1 MDVLSWNK
9 FLEQSLLETTY
20 PPQKIKLYN
29 RLVAHTDNFFI
40 IAAIGA
46 FVPGYLMLVSKKL
59 IPSLALI
66 EDNQVDEL
74 NWLIQICSDS
84 ISKIYDK
91 NITVFEHGMCAC
103 IGGLDRAHLHIMPI
117 NKVADEKII
126 KENINKVLK
135 KRKSGISSVEVDG
148 YEFTN
153 IHDIN
158 EIISGSKE
166 SEYKISGVQLQF
178 EDIHCDLDIN
188 NWPLSPRPLV
198 AKGGHYV
205 YFKNSTSASFLTDN
219 NFQTQLGREIVF
231 EIEKVATP
239 SIKLMSEKILK
250 KNEYANIWK
259 WQEFAFKENIYKT
272 IHDLSPELEKIT
284 NKSFNFVS
292 LFKKNY

>member
-20 PPQKIKLYN
+20 PPSEIKLYN
-29 RLVAHTDNFFI
+29 RLVAHSDNFFI

-46 FVPGYLMLVSKKL
+46 FIPGYLMLVSKKL

-66 EDNQVDEL
+66 EDDQVDEL
-74 NWLIQICSDS
+74 KWLIQQCSDAL
-84 ISKIYDK
+84 SKTYNK
-91 NITVFEHGMCAC
+91 NVAIFEHGMCAC
-103 IGGLDRAHLHIMPI
+103 IGGLDRAHLHIMPVS
-117 NKVADEKII
+117 KVADEKII
-126 KENINKVLK
+126 KESINKVLK

-148 YEFTN
+148 YKFTN

-158 EIISGSKE
+158 EIINGSKKDT
-166 SEYKISGVQLQF
+166 YKISGKQLQF
-178 EDIHCDLDIN
+178 EDIQSNLDIN

-198 AKGGHYV
+198 TKGGHYV
-205 YFKNSTSASFLTDN
+205 YFKNSTKASFLSDN
-219 NFQTQLGREIVF
+219 NFQTQLGREIIF

-239 SIKLMSEKILK
+239 TVKLMSEKILK

-272 IHDLSPELEKIT
+272 MKDIASELEKIT
-284 NKSFNFVS
+284 SNDFNFVNFS
-292 LFKKNY
+292 KRN